1 MFLQMTG
8 ITEQYITFSDDV
20 DGVEYLGQ
28 MELTEFWVLNVS
40 SRVIRIDKELK
51 ASTYSKFELK
61 IVFRRLSVYHLLNIY
76 LRTLLLVFTACIT
89 LFFDVSN
96 FSDRIMVSLT
106 VILVATTLITTFQA
120 SLPPTAYYKLIDGW
134 LLFTLSIII
143 VIMIQHTTLA
153 YMVKYEDTGGR
164 KTKKSTLKVS
174 QLNI

>member
-1 MFLQMTG
+1 M
-8 ITEQYITFSDDV
+8 
-20 DGVEYLGQ
+20 
-28 MELTEFWVLNVS
+28 
-40 SRVIRIDKELK
+40 K